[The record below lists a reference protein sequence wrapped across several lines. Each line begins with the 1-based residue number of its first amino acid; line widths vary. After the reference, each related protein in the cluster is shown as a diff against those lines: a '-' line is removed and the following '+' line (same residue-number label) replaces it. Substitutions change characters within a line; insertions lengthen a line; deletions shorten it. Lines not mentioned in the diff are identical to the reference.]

1 MFKKFLIMLFLIQS
15 LAGSAWAGID
25 MSMIN
30 GAEKTQMQM
39 MHTNMQET
47 SDNIACMHFNSDM
60 AHAQNCCT
68 DSCVDALCLSLHSSK
83 IYIND
88 LNPAGLNETTVVS
101 SVDPHVFEF
110 NTRYTKPET
119 PPPSSIA

>member
-1 MFKKFLIMLFLIQS
+1 MLFLIQS

-39 MHTNMQET
+39 MHTNMPET
-47 SDNIACMHFNSDM
+47 SNNDACMHANSDM
-60 AHAQNCCT
+60 THVQNCCT
-68 DSCVDALCLSLHSSK
+68 DSCTDALCLSLHSSTV
-83 IYIND
+83 YIN
-88 LNPAGLNETTVVS
+88 NPNLVKLNETTIES
-101 SVDPHVFEF
+101 NIDLRGYEF
-110 NTRYTKPET
+110 NTHYTTPET

>member
-1 MFKKFLIMLFLIQS
+1 MLFLIQS

-30 GAEKTQMQM
+30 GAEKMQMQM
-39 MHTNMQET
+39 MHTNMQ
-47 SDNIACMHFNSDM
+47 DMPKDVGCMHFNSDVT
-60 AHAQNCCT
+60 HVQSCCT
-68 DSCVDALCLSLHSSK
+68 DSCVDVLCLSLHSST
-83 IYIND
+83 IYLNN

-101 SVDPHVFEF
+101 NVEPQVFEF
-110 NTRYTKPET
+110 NTRFTKPET